1 MTEFDDVI
9 RLLKDERPQA
19 TELELDEIKQRVR
32 RRAADPSR
40 RSSQSMKSRIAILGL
55 LVSGMLF
62 STAGAGLALQGDP
75 APSGSNAAIS
85 QYATPT
91 PTPTPPP
98 CYPPGN
104 PPPGTPPGTPPCAT
118 PTPTSTPVCTPTPT
132 PTDNRSGSV
141 SPSDTCGEGGVL
153 PAEEDNAPTT
163 ETAPATDTGSGVLP
177 AEDTNSGT
185 QPTRQEAAAAQTSQL
200 PFTGFA
206 AIPVLL
212 GGLALLTGGLI
223 LRRRTR
229 SE

>member
-19 TELELDEIKQRVR
+19 TELELDAIKQRVR
-32 RRAADPSR
+32 RNAADPSR

-55 LVSGMLF
+55 LVTGMLF
-62 STAGAGLALQGDP
+62 STAGAGLAIQG
-75 APSGSNAAIS
+75 AAQSGTNAAVS

-91 PTPTPPP
+91 PTPTPQ
-98 CYPPGN
+98 GE
-104 PPPGTPPGTPPCAT
+104 
-118 PTPTSTPVCTPTPT
+118 
-132 PTDNRSGSV
+132 
-141 SPSDTCGEGGVL
+141 EGGVL
-153 PAEEDNAPTT
+153 PAEEENAPTT
-163 ETAPATDTGSGVLP
+163 QEEAPTGGVLP
-177 AEDTNSGT
+177 AEET
-185 QPTRQEAAAAQTSQL
+185 QAAQPARQEAAAAQASQL

-212 GGLALLTGGLI
+212 GGLALLAGGLV